1 MIRVKQKLHFG
12 KVQRGQ
18 QKIATEKPVAVADGR
33 DSPDFAIDGAGDSL

>member
-18 QKIATEKPVAVADGR
+18 QKIATEKTRGRREGARSADFPADGV
-33 DSPDFAIDGAGDSL
+33 GDSL